1 MIDKKN
7 QILIKHQE
15 LMDKKA
21 SPMLL
26 IDQSNG
32 DIIYSNI
39 AAQKYYLYSKKEF
52 KNLNIIDICRL
63 SETELEKIV
72 TETKKLGIN
81 YFTNKHYLANGE
93 VRNVE
98 VYATFIK
105 LDSESII
112 SISVY
117 DQSALKE
124 LELGYK
130 KKISQFDAFFKNSK
144 FPIAVIDEK
153 GTFLNINSKF
163 EETFQYSAKE
173 LIEIESL
180 EIIVPKVIVKDYNHY
195 YNLIQNGESVNY
207 ESRRMRKDGV
217 EIDVLVLGFPY
228 NVENEAKG
236 SFFIYSDLSE
246 SITQREVIKKLK
258 YYDQETGLF
267 NRQHFEENL
276 KYAIQMVEDK
286 AEMSRIAVVHLT
298 LNEYKEINGA
308 LGLHYATELVKLFAA
323 RINAVLKDS
332 KTLTRIS
339 EDEFAIMF
347 VNVLGRFELRMMGD
361 KIFECLKEPFT
372 VNDLDFSIT
381 TNIGSS
387 IYPDD
392 STQHLDLIRQA
403 EMALDLSK
411 NVTATSTVQYE
422 PSLERI
428 IQESFWVKND
438 LAYAL
443 ERNEFKL
450 DYQPIYDAR
459 DNTVVGAEVLL
470 RWHHSKR
477 GLIGPRDF
485 IPIAEDSGLIIPI
498 GDWVLKQACL
508 QGVMWKNLGYKPIH
522 ISVNISLVQIETY
535 NFVTNVKR
543 ILKETGFD
551 PNFLQ
556 LEITETIFN
565 DDYREIRDSIKQLAE
580 IGVKFAIDDFGT
592 GYSSLYQLID
602 LEISNLKIDRTFVD
616 EVDKHPNKAKIVMAT
631 ISLAT
636 SLGMGIIA
644 EGAERIEEVS
654 FLQANNTNIIQGY
667 YFSRPIENK
676 EFEKLIRLK

>member
-1 MIDKKN
+1 MEKN
-7 QILIKHQE
+7 Q
-15 LMDKKA
+15 
-21 SPMLL
+21 
-26 IDQSNG
+26 
-32 DIIYSNI
+32 
-39 AAQKYYLYSKKEF
+39 
-52 KNLNIIDICRL
+52 
-63 SETELEKIV
+63 
-72 TETKKLGIN
+72 
-81 YFTNKHYLANGE
+81 E
-93 VRNVE
+93 VIR
-98 VYATFIK
+98 
-105 LDSESII
+105 
-112 SISVY
+112 
-117 DQSALKE
+117 
-124 LELGYK
+124 
-130 KKISQFDAFFKNSK
+130 
-144 FPIAVIDEK
+144 IAVI
-153 GTFLNINSKF
+153 
-163 EETFQYSAKE
+163 
-173 LIEIESL
+173 
-180 EIIVPKVIVKDYNHY
+180 
-195 YNLIQNGESVNY
+195 
-207 ESRRMRKDGV
+207 
-217 EIDVLVLGFPY
+217 
-228 NVENEAKG
+228 
-236 SFFIYSDLSE
+236 
-246 SITQREVIKKLK
+246 
-258 YYDQETGLF
+258 
-267 NRQHFEENL
+267 
-276 KYAIQMVEDK
+276 
-286 AEMSRIAVVHLT
+286 HLT

-459 DNTVVGAEVLL
+459 NNTVVGAEVLL

-508 QGVMWKNLGYKPIH
+508 QGVMWKNLGYKPI
-522 ISVNISLVQIETY
+522 
-535 NFVTNVKR
+535 
-543 ILKETGFD
+543 
-551 PNFLQ
+551 Q

-636 SLGMGIIA
+636 SLRMGIIA

-676 EFEKLIRLK
+676 EFEKLIRLKQA